1 MRETTVDERE
11 PFWERPLAAV
21 LSLSVEQWL
30 YVLLGVL
37 TLATRLWGLGDR
49 AMSHDESLHV
59 VYSWKLYAGE
69 GYQHDPMMHG
79 PFLFHI
85 NALIYLLFGDN
96 DFTGRLAPALL
107 GTLLVLLPYFM
118 RRWLGRLGAFAASL
132 MLFLSPTIFFH
143 SRYIRH
149 DIFAATFATLVILFL
164 FRYLEEGKD
173 RWLWAAG
180 AAIGFVF
187 CTKEV
192 SFIYMAI
199 LGLFVAGCFA
209 LEWWR
214 EGRRLPPQGSRLLDA
229 TVVLGTLSL
238 PLLSPFLTKVL
249 GFNPLDYSD
258 RGILRSGVVFLGFA
272 LVAIGIG
279 LWWDRRRWPV
289 IAGTA
294 YLIMTLLFTT
304 FFTNGRGFATGFVGS
319 LGYWLEQHGV
329 QRGDQPWYYYL
340 ILIPM
345 YEFLPLVFSLG
356 GVGYVVARG
365 RRGLEGGEA
374 QPPVALGL
382 STRGLFTLFLAWW
395 VALTWAIYSY
405 AGEKMPWL
413 TVHFSLPMSLLAG
426 RWVDAVLG
434 RVDWRDLWRRG
445 MPYVLLGV
453 PLLGMALY
461 VLLVTQPFRGKSL
474 EQLSDSM
481 EWLLAL
487 LVAVFL
493 IYLLVK
499 AVRRLGGGNTLRVL
513 FLTVWIV
520 LALFTLRAA
529 WMLNYV
535 NYDYAT
541 ESLVYAHAT
550 PDIKLT
556 MREIEALS
564 MRLYGDRSIRISYDD
579 DSTWPFEWYLR
590 LYPNKVYW
598 GAQPNK
604 EALDAPVI
612 LVGSKNWDKVKPFL
626 GNRYY
631 QFKRRLIWWPK
642 EGYKGLTVSE
652 ALSYLTDPAKRKVL
666 WDILLYRKHTT
677 PTEAWPLVHE
687 FRLYVRKDV
696 VQQLWDY
703 GAAPLAAPEVTEDP
717 YVKAHRDV
725 NATLVFGSLGQGP
738 GQFRDPRNLA
748 VDAEGNLYVLD
759 TGNHRVQV
767 FSPQG
772 QFLREWGGE
781 GVSPGHFKEPWGIAV
796 APDGT
801 VYVADTWNHRIQK
814 FTAEGEFLAQWG
826 QFGSTD
832 GQLGDPM
839 VLWGPRAIAFDPEGN
854 LLVTDTGNKRI
865 IKYSPDGEFLGQW
878 GGYGVEAGRYDEPV
892 GLAVDAEGNVYVA
905 DTWNRRI
912 QKLNPFFAPI
922 TEWAI
927 LGWESQSVVNKPYL
941 ALHGDRLYATDPEG
955 YRVLV
960 FDLNGNV
967 VAVFGLFGTDSRS
980 FGLPVGIA
988 VDGAGNLYVADSGNH
1003 RIMKFPPVR

>member
-1 MRETTVDERE
+1 MGETDEKL
-11 PFWERPLAAV
+11 PFWNRPLTAV
-21 LSLSVEQWL
+21 LSLTVEQWL
-30 YVLLGVL
+30 YVGIGVL

-85 NALIYLLFGDN
+85 NALLYLLFGDN

-107 GTLLVLLPYFM
+107 GTLLVVLPYFM
-118 RRWLGRLGAFAASL
+118 RRWLGRLGALAASV

-149 DIFAATFATLVILFL
+149 DIFAAAFATLVVLFL
-164 FRYLEEGKD
+164 FRYVEEGRD
-173 RWLWAAG
+173 RWLGAAG
-180 AAIGFVF
+180 AAIGLVY

-199 LGLFVAGCFA
+199 AGLFFAGCSA

-214 EGRRLPPQGSRLLDA
+214 GGRRWLPRGSRLWDV
-229 TVVLGTLSL
+229 TIVLGTLSL
-238 PLLSPFLTKVL
+238 PLLSAFLTKAL

-272 LVAIGIG
+272 LVAVGVG

-294 YLIMTLLFTT
+294 YLIMALLFTT

-340 ILIPM
+340 LLVPM
-345 YEFLPLVFSLG
+345 YEFLPLVFSVG
-356 GVGYVVARG
+356 GIGYVVARG
-365 RRGLEGGEA
+365 RKGLEGGEGR
-374 QPPVALGL
+374 PPVALGL
-382 STRGLFTLFLAWW
+382 STKGLFTLFLAWW
-395 VALTWAIYSY
+395 VALTWVVYSY

-413 TVHFSLPMSLLAG
+413 TVHFALPMSLLAG

-434 RVDWRDLWRRG
+434 GVDGRDLWRRG
-445 MPYVLLGV
+445 MPYVLVGV

-487 LVAVFL
+487 LVAAL
-493 IYLLVK
+493 LLYLLVK
-499 AVRRLGGGNTLRVL
+499 TVRRLGSGGALQAL
-513 FLTVWIV
+513 FCTVWLV

-556 MREIEALS
+556 MREIEDLS

-604 EALDAPVI
+604 EALDAPVV

-642 EGYKGLTVSE
+642 EGYKGLTFSE
-652 ALSYLTDPAKRKVL
+652 ALTHLTDPAKRKVL

-717 YVKAHRDV
+717 YTKAHRDV
-725 NATLVFGSLGQGP
+725 HAVLVFGSLGQGP

-748 VDAEGNLYVLD
+748 VGAEGNLYILD
-759 TGNHRVQV
+759 TGNHLVQV
-767 FSPQG
+767 FTANG

-781 GVSPGHFKEPWGIAV
+781 GMTPGHFKEPWGIAV

-814 FTAEGEFLAQWG
+814 FTAEGQFLAQWG

-832 GQLGDPM
+832 GQLGDPAI
-839 VLWGPRAIAFDPEGN
+839 LWGPRAIAFDPEGN
-854 LLVTDTGNKRI
+854 LLVADTGNKRI
-865 IKYSPDGEFLGQW
+865 LKFSPEGEFLGQW
-878 GGYGVEAGRYDEPV
+878 GGYGVEAGQYDEPV

-941 ALHGDRLYATDPEG
+941 AVHGDRLYATDPEG

-960 FDLNGNV
+960 FDLNGTV
-967 VAVFGLFGTDSRS
+967 VATFGLFGTDSRS

>member
-1 MRETTVDERE
+1 MGETDEKL
-11 PFWERPLAAV
+11 PFWNRPLAAV
-21 LSLSVEQWL
+21 LSLTVEQWL
-30 YVLLGVL
+30 YVGIGVV

-85 NALIYLLFGDN
+85 SAFLYLLFGDN

-107 GTLLVLLPYFM
+107 GTLLVVLPYFM
-118 RRWLGRLGAFAASL
+118 RRWLGRLGALAASV

-149 DIFAATFATLVILFL
+149 DIFAATFATLVVLFL
-164 FRYLEEGKD
+164 FRYVEEGRD
-173 RWLWAAG
+173 RWLGATG
-180 AAIGFVF
+180 AAVGLLY

-199 LGLFVAGCFA
+199 LGLFFAGCFA

-214 EGRRLPPQGSRLLDA
+214 GGRRFPSQKSRLLDG

-238 PLLSPFLTKVL
+238 PLLSPFLTKAL

-258 RGILRSGVVFLGFA
+258 RGILRSGMVFLGFA
-272 LVAIGIG
+272 LVAVGVG

-340 ILIPM
+340 LLVPM
-345 YEFLPLVFSLG
+345 YEFLPFVFSVG
-356 GVGYVVARG
+356 GIGYVVARG
-365 RRGLEGGEA
+365 RKGLEGGA
-374 QPPVALGL
+374 GQPPLVLGL

-413 TVHFSLPMSLLAG
+413 TVHFALPLSLLAA

-434 RVDWRDLWRRG
+434 SVDWRDFWRRG
-445 MPYVLLGV
+445 MPYVLVGV

-487 LVAVFL
+487 LVAASL
-493 IYLLVK
+493 LYLLVK
-499 AVRRLGGGNTLRVL
+499 TVRRLGSGGALQAL
-513 FLTVWIV
+513 FCTVWLV

-556 MREIEALS
+556 MREIEDLS

-604 EALDAPVI
+604 EALDAPVVI
-612 LVGSKNWDKVKPFL
+612 VGSKNWDKVKPFL

-642 EGYKGLTVSE
+642 EGYKGLTFSE

-717 YVKAHRDV
+717 YIKAHRDV
-725 NATLVFGSLGQGP
+725 NAVLVFGSLGQGP

-767 FSPQG
+767 FTANG

-781 GVSPGHFKEPWGIAV
+781 GVTPGHFKEPWGIAV

-814 FTAEGEFLAQWG
+814 FTAEGQFLAQWG

-832 GQLGDPM
+832 GQLGDPAI
-839 VLWGPRAIAFDPEGN
+839 LWGPRTIAFDPEGN
-854 LLVTDTGNKRI
+854 LLVADTGNKRI
-865 IKYSPDGEFLGQW
+865 LKFSPDGEFLGQW
-878 GGYGVEAGRYDEPV
+878 GGYGVEAGQYDEPV

-941 ALHGDRLYATDPEG
+941 AVHGDRLYATDPEG

-960 FDLNGNV
+960 FDLDGTV
-967 VAVFGLFGTDSRS
+967 VATFGLFGTDSRS